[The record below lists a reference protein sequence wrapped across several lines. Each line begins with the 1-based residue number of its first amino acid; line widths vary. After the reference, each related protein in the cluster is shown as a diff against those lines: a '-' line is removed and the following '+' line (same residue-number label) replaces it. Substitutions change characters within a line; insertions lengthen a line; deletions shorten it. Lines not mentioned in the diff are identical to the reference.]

1 MQSTVVLTYWWVFH
15 VIMQLSQA
23 EIISSENV
31 TPRNIIQV
39 SDCLDALKVK
49 MHFFEFLINPASFS
63 QTVENLF
70 YLSFLIRD
78 GKAIVTINPRDGQP
92 YIGKPNHS
100 LFVFVFLG
108 PPNLRALE
116 QRKPLPLLMMKK
128 EIRKTGL
135 ASSS

>member
-1 MQSTVVLTYWWVFH
+1 MAMQSTVVLTYWWVFH

-78 GKAIVTINPRDGQP
+78 GKAIVTGMV
-92 YIGKPNHS
+92 S
-100 LFVFVFLG
+100 LTSVSQTIHCLSLCFLA
-108 PPNLRALE
+108 PPISVPSNRE
-116 QRKPLPLLMMKK
+116 SPSPC
-128 EIRKTGL
+128 
-135 ASSS
+135 